1 MEKFGERLKTIRK
14 NAGLT
19 QEQVAEICRIN
30 QSNINTWERGKSLPL
45 PDGLVALA
53 DCFGCSI
60 DYLLGRE
67 SEDGIIII
75 DGDKKYTS
83 DEKELIE
90 MYRKL
95 SSKKKETV
103 LEFIK
108 FQLS

>member
-1 MEKFGERLKTIRK
+1 MEKFGERLKIIRK

-19 QEQVAEICRIN
+19 QVRVAEICGMS

-45 PDGLVALA
+45 PDGLMALA
-53 DCFGCSI
+53 DCFGCSV

-67 SEDGIIII
+67 SEEGIVVVNE
-75 DGDKKYTS
+75 DLKYTP

-95 SSKKKETV
+95 GSKKKETV
-103 LEFIK
+103 LEFVK